1 MIGVETGL
9 ETDAGTYTVTG
20 SWTEADTN
28 VGTGSVGIGLIVI
41 GCDGM
46 EEGVL
51 VVSDTGKKKKKR
63 CRRLCRIWCSGV
75 RR

>member
-1 MIGVETGL
+1 MTGVETGL
-9 ETDAGTYTVTG
+9 EADAGTYAVTG

-51 VVSDTGKKKKKR
+51 VVSDIERKKKKKKKR
-63 CRRLCRIWCSGV
+63 
-75 RR
+75 

>member
-1 MIGVETGL
+1 MTGVETGL
-9 ETDAGTYTVTG
+9 ETDAGTYAVTG
-20 SWTEADTN
+20 SWTEVDTN

-51 VVSDTGKKKKKR
+51 VVSDT
-63 CRRLCRIWCSGV
+63 
-75 RR
+75 